1 MKRYLIPLMLLAV
14 MLVQFV
20 PAAGFA
26 VKPAA
31 AVTACDWAQ
40 FVADVTIPDGTNL
53 APGAAFVK
61 TWRLKNIG
69 TCTWNTSYALVF
81 ASGEKMGTTT
91 VVNLPSSVAPGA
103 TVDLTINLT
112 APATAGKYRGYWQ
125 LRNASNVLFGIGT
138 NANKPFWVE
147 INVGQATSTG
157 YDFVANYCS
166 AAWSSGAGALPCPG
180 TDGDAKGF
188 VLKQDAPKLE
198 NGTTDA
204 NAGLL
209 VVPQKVAGGYIQA
222 VYPAFTVQKGDR
234 FQSIVNCAY
243 GASSCYVNFRLNYRI
258 GTGAVKT
265 LWTFKER
272 YEGSFYR
279 LNLDLSALA
288 GQNVTFILY
297 VADVSGYGSP
307 AGDRALWGA
316 PKIVRAGTIP
326 PPVSPTPTAT
336 GGPSPTPVATTCN
349 RAAFVTDVSVPDG
362 TAFAAN
368 TPFTKIWRLK
378 NVGTCTWTTAYSVF
392 FVSGNSM
399 GAPASIN
406 LVSNVAPGQTVDI
419 SVPMTAPNVAGT
431 YQGYWKLRNASNAAF
446 GIGSTYNNPFWAL
459 IKVTTT
465 SGGGTTSG
473 AAYDFVVNACS
484 ATWTSGA
491 GALPCPGADNDARGF
506 LLKPTAPKLENN
518 TTGQAG
524 LLTVPQNVTDGF
536 IQGIYPVFAVQAGD
550 KFQANIGCEYG
561 ATACYVTFR
570 LDYQIGTDPIQTFW
584 TFREKYD
591 NQYYRANIDLSPLAG
606 KNVKFIL
613 TVLAYGSPTGD
624 RALWSAPV
632 IARSIAT
639 SGTATATA
647 TTAPPSGPT
656 ATFTPVPTASATPT
670 VGPSVT
676 PSPTATATVQFSNWL
691 TYVNTK
697 YAFQFKYPPT
707 GQVINPTDTSATI
720 TLPFTAGTNL
730 VEKYITLSV
739 VENAAT
745 CSSPLAGGGAVSTTQ
760 QVTIN
765 SIPFL
770 KETGSGTGA
779 GQIYKWTGY
788 STMKGTTCISVGF
801 VLHSSNP
808 ANYQVPPPL
817 YDEAAESAVFA
828 DIMSTFGWKS
838 P

>member
-1 MKRYLIPLMLLAV
+1 MKRYLVPIMLLVVILA
-14 MLVQFV
+14 QFV

-26 VKPAA
+26 ARPVAA
-31 AVTACDWAQ
+31 ASSYCDWVQ
-40 FVADVTIPDGTNL
+40 FVADVTIPDGTNM

-69 TCTWNTSYALVF
+69 TCTWSTSYALVY

-103 TVDLTINLT
+103 TIDLTVNLT
-112 APATAGKYRGYWQ
+112 APTTAGHYRGYWQ
-125 LRNASNVLFGIGT
+125 LRNAANVLFGIGT
-138 NANKPFWVE
+138 KANSSFWVE
-147 INVGQATSTG
+147 INVSQATSTG
-157 YDFVANYCS
+157 YDFVANYC
-166 AAWSSGAGALPCPG
+166 AATWSSGAGSLPCPG

-198 NGTTDA
+198 NGTTDTS
-204 NAGLL
+204 AGLL
-209 VVPQKVAGGYIQA
+209 MVPQKVAGGYIQA

-243 GASSCYVNFRLNYRI
+243 GASSCYVNFRLNYQI

-272 YEGSFYR
+272 YEGLFYR
-279 LNLDLSALA
+279 VNLDLSALA

-297 VADVSGYGSP
+297 VADVNGYGSP

-316 PKIVRAGTIP
+316 PKIVRAGGVVTP
-326 PPVSPTPTAT
+326 PSPTPTVTA
-336 GGPSPTPVATTCN
+336 GPSPTPVATTCN
-349 RAAFVTDVSVPDG
+349 RAAFVTDVSVPDN
-362 TAFAAN
+362 TSFTAN
-368 TPFTKIWRLK
+368 TPFTKTWRLK
-378 NVGTCTWTTAYSVF
+378 NIGTCTWTTAYSVY

-431 YQGYWKLRNASNAAF
+431 YQGYWKLRNASNASF
-446 GIGSTYNNPFWAL
+446 GIGTTYNNPFWAL
-459 IKVTTT
+459 VKVTTT
-465 SGGGTTSG
+465 SGGGTTTG

-491 GALPCPGADNDARGF
+491 GALPCPGTDNDARGF
-506 LLKPTAPKLENN
+506 ILKPTAPKLEDN
-518 TTGQAG
+518 TTGQPG
-524 LLTVPQNVTDGF
+524 LLTAPQNVADGF
-536 IQGIYPVFAVQAGD
+536 IQGIYPAFTVQSGD
-550 KFQANIGCEYG
+550 KFQSIINCEYG

-570 LDYQIGTDPIQTFW
+570 LDYQIDANPIQTFW

-591 NQYYRANIDLSPLAG
+591 NQYYRANIDLTPLAG

-624 RALWSAPV
+624 RALWVAPI
-632 IARSIAT
+632 IART
-639 SGTATATA
+639 TTTVATATA
-647 TTAPPSGPT
+647 TTTG
-656 ATFTPVPTASATPT
+656 
-670 VGPSVT
+670 
-676 PSPTATATVQFSNWL
+676 PTATATMTPTLGPTPTATAQFSNWL
-691 TYVNTK
+691 LYVNTK

-707 GQVINPTDTSATI
+707 GQIINPTDTSATI

-730 VEKYITLSV
+730 IEKYISLSV

-760 QVTIN
+760 QVNIN
-765 SIPFL
+765 SINFL
-770 KETGSGTGA
+770 KETGAGAGA
-779 GQIYKWTGY
+779 GQIYNWTGY

-801 VLHSSNP
+801 VLHSANQG
-808 ANYQVPPPL
+808 NYQVPPPL
-817 YDEAAESAVFA
+817 YDSAAESAVFA
-828 DIMSTFGWKS
+828 DIMNTFGWK
-838 P
+838 

>member
-1 MKRYLIPLMLLAV
+1 MKRYLIPMMLLAV
-14 MLVQFV
+14 ILAQFV

-26 VKPAA
+26 ARPAA
-31 AVTACDWAQ
+31 AASYCDWAQ
-40 FVADVTIPDGTNL
+40 FVADVTIPDGTSF
-53 APGAAFVK
+53 APGAAFTK

-69 TCTWNTSYALVF
+69 TCAWNTSYALVY
-81 ASGEKMGTTT
+81 ASGEKMGATT

-103 TVDLTINLT
+103 TIDLTVNMI
-112 APATAGKYRGYWQ
+112 APTTPGHYRGNWQ

-138 NANKPFWVE
+138 KANSPFWVD
-147 INVGQATSTG
+147 INVSQTTSLG
-157 YDFVANYCS
+157 YDFVANYCA

-180 TDGDAKGF
+180 ADGDAKGF

-198 NGTTDA
+198 NGATDA
-204 NAGLL
+204 SPGLL

-243 GASSCYVNFRLNYRI
+243 GASSCYVNFRLNYQI

-272 YEGSFYR
+272 YEGLFYR
-279 LNLDLSALA
+279 VNLDLSALA

-297 VADVSGYGSP
+297 VADISGYGSP

-316 PKIVRAGTIP
+316 PKIVRSGGVVVTP
-326 PPVSPTPTAT
+326 PSPTSTST
-336 GGPSPTPVATTCN
+336 GPSPTPVATTCN
-349 RAAFVTDVSVPDG
+349 RAAFVTDVSIPDN

-368 TPFTKIWRLK
+368 TPFTKTWRLK
-378 NVGTCTWTTAYSVF
+378 NVGTCTWTTAYSVY
-392 FVSGNSM
+392 FVSGNQM

-406 LVSNVAPGQTVDI
+406 LTSNVAPGQTVDI

-431 YQGYWKLRNASNAAF
+431 YQGYWKLRNASGVAF
-446 GIGSTYNNPFWAL
+446 GVGATYNNPFWAL
-459 IKVTTT
+459 VKVTTT
-465 SGGGTTSG
+465 SGGGTTTTG
-473 AAYDFVVNACS
+473 AAYDFVANACS

-491 GALPCPGADNDARGF
+491 GALPCPGTDNDTRGF
-506 LLKPTAPKLENN
+506 ILKPTAPKLEDG
-518 TTGQAG
+518 TTGQPG
-524 LLTVPQNVTDGF
+524 LLTAPQNVTDGF
-536 IQGIYPVFAVQAGD
+536 IQGIYPAFTVQSGD
-550 KFQANIGCEYG
+550 KFQAILNCEYG
-561 ATACYVTFR
+561 ATSCYVTFR
-570 LDYQIGTDPIQTFW
+570 LDYQIDANPIQTFW

-591 NQYYRANIDLSPLAG
+591 NQYYRAKVDLTPLAG

-624 RALWSAPV
+624 RALWVAPI
-632 IARSIAT
+632 IARTTTTSAT
-639 SGTATATA
+639 ATATATA
-647 TTAPPSGPT
+647 TTAPTAGPT
-656 ATFTPVPTASATPT
+656 LI
-670 VGPSVT
+670 
-676 PSPTATATVQFSNWL
+676 PSPTATAAAQFSNWL
-691 TYVNTK
+691 LYVNTK

-720 TLPFTAGTNL
+720 TLPFTSGTNL
-730 VEKYITLSV
+730 VEKYISLSV
-739 VENAAT
+739 IENAST
-745 CSSPLAGGGAVSTTQ
+745 CSSPQANGGAVSTTQ
-760 QVTIN
+760 QITIN
-765 SIPFL
+765 SIAFL
-770 KETGSGTGA
+770 KETGAGSGA

-788 STMKGTTCISVGF
+788 STMKGTTCISLGF
-801 VLHSSNP
+801 VLHSANP

-817 YDEAAESAVFA
+817 YDEAAESTVFA